1 MTTSCT
7 NNDFARVRWQCRRG
21 MLELDLLFDA
31 FLIRDYST
39 LDSAQRAVFADIL
52 QFNDQDLFEYFFR
65 QRQHHDKDVAHVIE
79 RIRCAAAP

>member
-1 MTTSCT
+1 MLTTS
-7 NNDFARVRWQCRRG
+7 NELSRVRWQCRRG

-31 FLIRDYST
+31 FLVHEYFH
-39 LDSAQRAVFADIL
+39 LDAAQRAVFVDIL

-65 QRQHHDKDVAHVIE
+65 QRQHHDKDVAYVIE